1 MNRMKKVIA
10 IVTLAVIM
18 TVAAAV
24 KMTWAEVTET
34 EYNSTE
40 SVQVMSGTAED
51 VTEKSGEEA
60 GQEAANGDPG
70 SSGSPSDAAHDS
82 GNSHSD
88 SGKANGSFDISDKEV
103 QDIEDVTF
111 DVEDD
116 TKPDVS
122 MEEAP
127 AGDVVIT
134 VTEEDIVVLPDKE
147 DGNINIP
154 MEPIQTDPVKT
165 EDIQVIVESQET
177 EILKPETQVT
187 VKTEI
192 ETSTFP
198 EDITVISEKEIT
210 AVEIAKVK
218 EPSDIHTQ
226 VTVIPAGSA
235 VITQEV
241 VPNVITESPVDTK
254 EPEKKPEQPESGQ
267 SEPGQRPSR
276 HPSGG
281 NHHEPSVILTV
292 QRPQIPE
299 KSSDETVTAVV
310 PDIIQVPEK
319 TSIPVTDVLPKTGDT
334 ISLHGIICLLSG
346 IGIVLVLVSDYKE
359 AVLKKNNTR
368 ILKKGMV
375 CKETAAISDSKAVDE
390 RNHLG
395 TMGIYSRFPIP
406 IRTFYKRIVQGQ
418 NEVVGRMS

>member
-18 TVAAAV
+18 TIAAAV

-40 SVQVMSGTAED
+40 SVQTMSGIAED
-51 VTEKSGEEA
+51 EMEKSGEEA

-88 SGKANGSFDISDKEV
+88 SGKGNGSFDISDKEV

-122 MEEAP
+122 TEGAP

-134 VTEEDIVVLPDKE
+134 VTEEDIAVLPDKE
-147 DGNINIP
+147 DGNINITV
-154 MEPIQTDPVKT
+154 EPIQTEPVKT

-187 VKTEI
+187 VKTET

-198 EDITVISEKEIT
+198 EDIAVISEKEVT

-235 VITQEV
+235 VVTQEV
-241 VPNVITESPVDTK
+241 VPNVITEFPVDTK

-267 SEPGQRPSR
+267 SEPGPRPSR

-299 KSSDETVTAVV
+299 ESSDETVTAVV

-319 TSIPVTDVLPKTGDT
+319 TSIPATDGLPKTGDT
-334 ISLHGIICLLSG
+334 ISLYGIICLLSG
-346 IGIVLVLVSDYKE
+346 IGILLVLVSDYKE
-359 AVLKKNNTR
+359 AVLKKNGTR
-368 ILKKGMV
+368 TLKKGMV
-375 CKETAAISDSKAVDE
+375 CKETAAISDSKAVNE
-390 RNHLG
+390 GNHLG
-395 TMGIYSRFPIP
+395 ILGIYSRFPTP
-406 IRTFYKRIVQGQ
+406 IQTFYKRIVQGQ